1 MQTESPK
8 GVSSGRERVEKRKAT
23 LGSPIPMPGS
33 PLDKVV
39 KTEGR
44 RRMVPNPLS
53 SPHHLRE
60 SQKLERRSTSS
71 PLPKIR
77 GDGSTAMFHG
87 PGVRDSAWHLWDRSD
102 GTSEH
107 RMTYRTFYN
116 TKWGVAVEL
125 DVKSFGSFRYTIG
138 DFAKPVLVTR
148 SGVQRQIEAFGAPR
162 LMYELKTRQRVGEV
176 RMSSRREF
184 FGEWVADVVGMTIL
198 LSQVDPPNPRGCLQ
212 LLLHPDGFIF
222 VGETMSICSLPQSF
236 QVEGGKDP
244 IVCTVEDARA
254 RVKREMNVHK
264 SPGFQEMPKG
274 KRAVHSEYRDDAEW
288 GGGEAR
294 AAEED
299 EGSGKKGDW
308 MGSLRRALKS
318 RTVMQRSDENA
329 ALEFLKLPADVRLD
343 AVIYVE
349 TQKVE
354 RDKKNGTIDQEEY
367 EERRATIQD
376 RTTFPAKALRAQDA
390 LDLSVFCDKKS
401 KSHRA
406 ACEFGGWEK
415 LGWEAK
421 LDAAMLVLKQRHD
434 AEDATARHALLKRSS
449 TRKGAGLVDVI
460 AVSLHAQCFVM
471 RCLAAAHVLKWTC
484 HRAAS
489 DKVHVPARD

>member
-8 GVSSGRERVEKRKAT
+8 GVASGRERVEKRRGT

-33 PLDKVV
+33 PLDKVA

-60 SQKLERRSTSS
+60 SQKVERMSMSS

-77 GDGSTAMFHG
+77 GDGVTGIFYG
-87 PGVRDSAWHLWDRSD
+87 PGLRDSAWHLWDRSD
-102 GTSEH
+102 GKSEH

-125 DVKSFGSFRYTIG
+125 DMKSFGSFRYTIG

-162 LMYELKTRQRVGEV
+162 LMHELKTRQRVGEV
-176 RMSSRREF
+176 RMSSRREV
-184 FGEWVADVVGMTIL
+184 FGEWVGEVVGMTIL
-198 LSQVDPPNPRGCLQ
+198 LSQADPPNPSGRMQ

-244 IVCTVEDARA
+244 ISCTVEDGRA
-254 RVKREMNVHK
+254 RVKREMTVHNT
-264 SPGFQEMPKG
+264 PGFQQMPKG

-294 AAEED
+294 VADD
-299 EGSGKKGDW
+299 EVSGKNGDW

-318 RTVMQRSDENA
+318 RTVMQRSDETA

-349 TQKVE
+349 MQKVE
-354 RDKKNGTIDQEEY
+354 RDRKNGTIDQEEY

-390 LDLSVFCDKKS
+390 LDLSMFCDKNS

-406 ACEFGGWEK
+406 AAEFGGWEK

-421 LDAAMLVLKQRHD
+421 LDAAMLVLKQRQD
-434 AEDATARHALLKRSS
+434 ANDGAAGRALLKRSS
-449 TRKGAGLVDVI
+449 TRKGAALVDVI
-460 AVSLHAQCFVM
+460 AV
-471 RCLAAAHVLKWTC
+471 
-484 HRAAS
+484 
-489 DKVHVPARD
+489 